1 MKTRSFAHSSER
13 RLVISNKSVIYQMVL
28 VSAVLIGNKGT
39 QSKESK
45 ISHHDLFLPKNG
57 PAGSNH

>member
-1 MKTRSFAHSSER
+1 
-13 RLVISNKSVIYQMVL
+13 MVL

-45 ISHHDLFLPKNG
+45 ILHHDLFLPKNG